1 MQKSWGYMIH
11 SVRFT
16 ATLDTNV
23 LYQVVIR
30 DLLFWFA
37 HFDLHT
43 PRWSQN
49 ILDEWVRVII
59 RNHEG
64 LTQEQLRKQVE
75 LSEKVFPY
83 ARVEK
88 YENLIDS
95 LQLEDPD
102 DRHVLAAAIKVNAN
116 VIVTQKI
123 KDFPDEYVEQF
134 GLHVLTPDDFI
145 CDIIDLD
152 HERSVEAFKQM
163 VLHKRNPDLDEFEVL
178 DMLRKNGLT
187 KSADFL
193 HSQI

>member
-1 MQKSWGYMIH
+1 YP
-11 SVRFT
+11 V
-16 ATLDTNV
+16 V
-23 LYQVVIR
+23 LRDILLGFAQFDLYRPIWSDHIFDELERVIR
-30 DLLFWFA
+30 EKNPD
-37 HFDLHT
+37 
-43 PRWSQN
+43 WSDKKVLSKLE
-49 ILDEWVRVII
+49 IIDEA
-59 RNHEG
+59 
-64 LTQEQLRKQVE
+64 
-75 LSEKVFPY
+75 FPS

-88 YENLIDS
+88 YESLIEG
-95 LQLEDPD
+95 LELKDPK